1 MPGAKSFPKGLKI
14 CCAATFVLLI
24 VFTTVCVTLYFTM
37 FKPKQPQVTAH
48 PVSLENIEVQ
58 IFPFR
63 LNVTI
68 GLVITIN
75 NRNYGSFKYK
85 NSTSYIEYHGTNV
98 AEVPIEGETVPARRK
113 LNLSTHANVAADK
126 LITNSHF
133 LSDLIAGSFNLTSK
147 ATLRVISLIL
157 YFAMLKPKEPHVT
170 PHPASLENIQL
181 RLFPKFRLNVTLGM
195 VITIRNPNY
204 GSFKYKNTKAYIS
217 YRGTNIAEVS
227 IEPEVVPAR
236 GELNIRT
243 HASVT
248 ADKLV
253 LNHHFLKDLVTG
265 RFDLTSRATLQ
276 GTVSVLKV
284 FKLRAEVFST
294 CDISIVVLT
303 RGLESKCESKI
314 RL

>member
-1 MPGAKSFPKGLKI
+1 MCLFTSHIHCQNQKHRKISMLSAFPVRRLATMSGSEKFHKRLKI
-14 CCAATFVLLI
+14 CCGVALILLI
-24 VFTTVCVTLYFTM
+24 VFV
-37 FKPKQPQVTAH
+37 
-48 PVSLENIEVQ
+48 
-58 IFPFR
+58 
-63 LNVTI
+63 
-68 GLVITIN
+68 
-75 NRNYGSFKYK
+75 
-85 NSTSYIEYHGTNV
+85 
-98 AEVPIEGETVPARRK
+98 
-113 LNLSTHANVAADK
+113 
-126 LITNSHF
+126 
-133 LSDLIAGSFNLTSK
+133 
-147 ATLRVISLIL
+147 VISLIL

-181 RLFPKFRLNVTLGM
+181 RIFPKFRLNVTLGM

-217 YRGTNIAEVS
+217 YRGTIIAEVP

-243 HASVT
+243 YASVT

-253 LNHHFLKDLVTG
+253 LNHHFLRDLVTG
-265 RFDLTSRATLQ
+265 RFDLTSSATLQ

-303 RGLESKCESKI
+303 QGLESKCESKI